1 MVNNMEQNIV
11 LYALF
16 GASIIALLGSLYA
29 CRRVAINEK
38 TLKELDWETLANLTG
53 EVGAMKR
60 SLQKT
65 NSRISGMTSSDPV
78 AVLSEL
84 PRLQAVSD
92 EPAQARRGG

>member
-1 MVNNMEQNIV
+1 MLHEFV

-16 GASIIALLGSLYA
+16 GASLAALLGSAYA
-29 CRRVAINEK
+29 CARVRLNEK
-38 TLKELDWETLANLTG
+38 VLKELDWETLANLTG

-65 NSRISGMTSSDPV
+65 NSRISGMTSSDPI

-84 PRLQAVSD
+84 PKLHAIHD
-92 EPAQARRGG
+92 EPTQARRGG

>member
-1 MVNNMEQNIV
+1 MVNIMEQNIV

-29 CRRVAINEK
+29 CRRVAVNEK

-84 PRLQAVSD
+84 PRLQAVQD
-92 EPAQARRGG
+92 EPTQVRRGG